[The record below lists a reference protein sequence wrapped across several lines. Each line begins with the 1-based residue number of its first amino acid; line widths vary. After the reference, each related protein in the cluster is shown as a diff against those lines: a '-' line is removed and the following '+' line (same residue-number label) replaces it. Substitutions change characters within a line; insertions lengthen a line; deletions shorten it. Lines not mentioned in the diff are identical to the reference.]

1 MNQKIRQLKGEVA
14 EGEEADAAIKVDIG
28 KSRFKSKASRIKSTE
43 KKKTEGQ

>member
-28 KSRFKSKASRIKSTE
+28 FKSKASRIKSTE